1 MATTTTP
8 NAPGPAAAMTTTAEW
23 TALLGGPG
31 IARRRKQHHHTVI
44 NVDNNPE
51 PIRGFLHVDD
61 DIDNNDCNR
70 HNVHDGGFGE
80 DRNNIEDPI
89 ADDRFGS
96 DDDMIVEQRCHAQSL
111 IDERPHRPDFD
122 MRTLMGAI
130 ERVHLLRA
138 CSMLPGTSASPLVET
153 TIVRLAHGAWVRAPY
168 VRETAPA
175 PGRGARAHLCD
186 VLSRIYGPFWSHVAR
201 ADVARQPAIAGRIGN
216 PPTPADVLRCLRRD
230 FGLSRL
236 EAARIKAGAPLDP
249 VGAADAIARAFC
261 ALGVEM
267 AGPTSMAA
275 HESALAAAV
284 AEGAAFVRAV
294 AGSVP
299 PVPTTP
305 SFTPAPPRM
314 AQTAPPRVLLV
325 GVASACP
332 SRPPDGSSH
341 ANGTRFALVASR
353 IPSTRPADGYV
364 WRWAAWVLWD
374 TRARAFWEA
383 SDETSMAAADAA
395 VGEPSGRFAAWLRV
409 AALRPGTALP
419 AGVLA
424 PRAPD
429 TCLPVDALLLEVTT
443 LVTSRLVDPH
453 IADAVR
459 AGVARAV
466 IGWAPL
472 WDDQIAP
479 YVRAVSNVPMRS

>member
-1 MATTTTP
+1 MAATCGASKSEAAVTTM
-8 NAPGPAAAMTTTAEW
+8 AAW

-31 IARRRKQHHHTVI
+31 IARRQKQQERQRRHAVI
-44 NVDNNPE
+44 
-51 PIRGFLHVDD
+51 HVDD
-61 DIDNNDCNR
+61 PESILDFLHGDNDRDRGGACGGGIDDGCDNDT
-70 HNVHDGGFGE
+70 G
-80 DRNNIEDPI
+80 DPI
-89 ADDRFGS
+89 VDDNFDR
-96 DDDMIVEQRCHAQSL
+96 DDMLVEQRRHNQSL

-122 MRTLMGAI
+122 MRTLMGAV
-130 ERVHLLRA
+130 ERLHLLRA
-138 CSMLPGTSASPLVET
+138 CSALPDTSGSPLVET

-168 VRETAPA
+168 VRSTSPA

-186 VLSRIYGPFWSHVAR
+186 LLARIYGPFWSHMAR
-201 ADVARQPAIAGRIGN
+201 ADIARQPAIAGRIGD

-236 EAARIKAGAPLDP
+236 EAARIKTTAPVDP
-249 VGAADAIARAFC
+249 VGAADAIARIFC
-261 ALGVEM
+261 GLGVGM

-275 HESALAAAV
+275 HETALAAAV

-299 PVPTTP
+299 VVPTTP
-305 SFTPAPPRM
+305 SFTPTAQPAAQSMPPRI
-314 AQTAPPRVLLV
+314 LLV
-325 GVASACP
+325 GVAAACP
-332 SRPPDGSSH
+332 SRLPDGSSH

-353 IPSTRPADGYV
+353 TPSSRPADGYV

-374 TRARAFWEA
+374 TRARTFWEA
-383 SDETSMAAADAA
+383 SDEASMAAADAA

-419 AGVLA
+419 AGALA

-429 TCLPVDALLLEVTT
+429 ACLPVDALLLEVTT
-443 LVTSRLVDPH
+443 LVTSRLVDPR

-459 AGVARAV
+459 AGVARAI

-479 YVRAVSNVPMRS
+479 HVRAVSLAPTRP

>member
-1 MATTTTP
+1 MATQLIVPETATP
-8 NAPGPAAAMTTTAEW
+8 SMSTAASW
-23 TALLGGPG
+23 TALLGGPV
-31 IARRRKQHHHTVI
+31 AAPRQQRH
-44 NVDNNPE
+44 
-51 PIRGFLHVDD
+51 PILIDVDD
-61 DIDNNDCNR
+61 SADVTHDSFDDFQSDGDDGDDAATEAQRHHNR
-70 HNVHDGGFGE
+70 
-80 DRNNIEDPI
+80 
-89 ADDRFGS
+89 
-96 DDDMIVEQRCHAQSL
+96 SL
-111 IDERPHRPDFD
+111 IDERPHPPDFD
-122 MRTLMGAI
+122 MRTLIGAV

-138 CSMLPGTSASPLVET
+138 CSALPGASASPLVET
-153 TIVRLAHGAWVRAPY
+153 TVVRLAHGAWVRAPY
-168 VRETAPA
+168 VRSTTPA

-186 VLSRIYGPFWSHVAR
+186 LLARIYGPFWSHIAR
-201 ADVARQPAIAGRIGN
+201 ADTARQPAIAGRIGN
-216 PPTPADVLRCLRRD
+216 PPTPVEVLRCLRRD

-236 EAARIKAGAPLDP
+236 EAARIKASAPDDP
-249 VGAADAIARAFC
+249 IGAADTIARIFC
-261 ALGVEM
+261 GLGVGM

-275 HESALAAAV
+275 HETALAAAV

-299 PVPTTP
+299 AVPTTP
-305 SFTPAPPRM
+305 SFTPTVPPTVQSVPPRI
-314 AQTAPPRVLLV
+314 LLV

-332 SRPPDGSSH
+332 SSLPDGSPH

-353 IPSTRPADGYV
+353 VPSSRPADGYV

-374 TRARAFWEA
+374 TRARTFWEA

-395 VGEPSGRFAAWLRV
+395 VGEPPGRFAAWLRV

-419 AGVLA
+419 TGVLT

-429 TCLPVDALLLEVTT
+429 ACLPVDALLLEVTT
-443 LVTSRLVDPH
+443 LVTSRLVDPR

-459 AGVARAV
+459 AGVARAI

-479 YVRAVSNVPMRS
+479 HVRAVSTVPPRS